1 MIPGMAV
8 CMVNRGPPLPPL
20 RRGISPVHAFWTA
33 RMILK
38 GLIAME
44 TFDQQERRARRQLN
58 LRAVIKASLAAGL
71 ITFILPGGG
80 PWMSFDSG
88 TATMGRVLT
97 TNVVFAAAM
106 HAASALAYG
115 WVIALVTYSLS
126 TVSGI
131 ILGALMS
138 IPLFA
143 ASYLVVGGIDA
154 DANEVHAAIAHFAFA
169 LFFSAMYKAMAVP
182 APRESKA

>member
-1 MIPGMAV
+1 MI
-8 CMVNRGPPLPPL
+8 
-20 RRGISPVHAFWTA
+20 F
-33 RMILK
+33 K
-38 GLIAME
+38 GLSAME
-44 TFDQQERRARRQLN
+44 TFDQQERRARRQVN
-58 LRAVIKASLAAGL
+58 VRAVIKAALAAGL

-106 HAASALAYG
+106 HAASALIYG

-131 ILGALMS
+131 VVGALMS

-143 ASYLVVGGIDA
+143 ASYLVVGGMGGDS
-154 DANEVHAAIAHFAFA
+154 NEVHGAIAHFAFA
-169 LFFSAMYKAMAVP
+169 LFFSAIYKAMAVP
-182 APRESKA
+182 APRESKV